1 MKTILAP
8 SSSKLP
14 MPNVN
19 SVITNL
25 KHVRLIDDQKDP
37 SYFKCK
43 ISAIV
48 KENYILIA
56 EKCMSRIFEDQ
67 KKVCASTFLNN
78 AFISIENYNL
88 IYVYR

>member
-19 SVITNL
+19 MIITNL
-25 KHVRLIDDQKDP
+25 KHVRFIDDQKDP
-37 SYFKCK
+37 SFFKCK
-43 ISAIV
+43 ISAII
-48 KENYILIA
+48 KEHNILIA

-67 KKVCASTFLNN
+67 KKVL
-78 AFISIENYNL
+78 
-88 IYVYR
+88 VYY